1 MPRKKSTNPA
11 AILSVS
17 LPLTTRSK
25 IDKFNPRNR
34 SQFFNEAVLQYINR
48 NDREA
53 IQNRMDLEENIDFED
68 PRISKATPQQLMRTL
83 VNSDILSEDPNSYNP
98 ALLNTLRNQLLE
110 LTKEINR
117 SRVE

>member
-48 NDREA
+48 NDRDA
-53 IQNRMDLEENIDFED
+53 IQIRMDEEANLNVEN
-68 PRISKATPQQLMRTL
+68 PRIEQASPARLIDVLLR
-83 VNSDILSEDPNSYNP
+83 SDIKEQWNSNNINPVRLEALSD
-98 ALLNTLRNQLLE
+98 LLNLLLVLRGD
-110 LTKEINR
+110 
-117 SRVE
+117 